1 LVVVSTEVL
10 PEIFTKVIEA
20 KRMLACG
27 EEKSSASVC
36 KKIGI
41 SRSAFYKYKD
51 FVFAYNEKLTQ
62 KIISLYIILKDE
74 PGVLA
79 NVLTR
84 LHAHGAN
91 ILTVNQNIPIDG
103 VAAVTITVR
112 LDGETI
118 ESFDAE
124 ALLSGL
130 FGVVEVRF
138 ISGE

>member
-1 LVVVSTEVL
+1 M
-10 PEIFTKVIEA
+10 PEIFTKVLEA
-20 KRMLACG
+20 KKMLACG

-51 FVFAYNEKLTQ
+51 FVFAYNEKMTQ

-84 LHAHGAN
+84 LHARGAN

-103 VAAVTITVR
+103 VASVTVTVR
-112 LDGETI
+112 LDGDTI
-118 ESFDAE
+118 ESFDTT
-124 ALLSGL
+124 ALFSNLY
-130 FGVVEVRF
+130 GVVEVRF